1 MNLNTNTIKLRWI
14 VTLMALAL
22 ATVAAQNPL
31 F

>member
-1 MNLNTNTIKLRWI
+1 MNTNTGKLHWMAMM
-14 VTLMALAL
+14 MALAL